1 MLTSTIDLY
10 SETRSE
16 TDLALAADAGRGLLH
31 VLGGL
36 LRLGRL
42 LLGGRGGRRGLLTRA
57 LCRLLRLLRRPE
69 TGCNMKLRSLL
80 VTYTQG
86 LTEYSLRETSRNG
99 NNFLS
104 G

>member
-1 MLTSTIDLY
+1 MTSTIDLY

-36 LRLGRL
+36 LRLGSL
-42 LLGGRGGRRGLLTRA
+42 LLGGRGGRRGLLARA

-69 TGCNMKLRSLL
+69 TGCKIDE
-80 VTYTQG
+80 VEITYTRG
-86 LTEYSLRETSRNG
+86 ITEY
-99 NNFLS
+99 FLLLS
-104 G
+104 S